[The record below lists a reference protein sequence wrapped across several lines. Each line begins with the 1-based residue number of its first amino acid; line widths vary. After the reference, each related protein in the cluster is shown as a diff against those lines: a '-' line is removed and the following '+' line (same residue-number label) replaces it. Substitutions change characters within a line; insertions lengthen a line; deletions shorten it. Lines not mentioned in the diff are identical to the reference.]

1 MQGSAVVEHVWKCMD
16 SWSLD
21 DSLTATRENVGKEGR
36 KEGRKVGIWESKVI
50 VGEARRRR
58 NKEEE
63 EKEEDDEE
71 QVGAPT
77 VPSAVIRGSN

>member
-1 MQGSAVVEHVWKCMD
+1 MYGLLEPGRQSDGDE
-16 SWSLD
+16 
-21 DSLTATRENVGKEGR
+21 RERGEGR